1 MNTENTKLNLCGCYM
16 THITGGKLERL
27 PENHRSKVILHN
39 GMWYFA
45 EYSSLEQL
53 KDFAELVGFSW
64 KLHHSKQM
72 ECKQVGQSWEECEPY
87 TIEYYTLSHDFDVDA
102 FCHDTQWGKCR
113 GFWSLDE
120 LPSGVVPFIGLSNG
134 SLVTCYAAND
144 GEKISLYRPNPNAKE
159 VYKPMTTAEHI
170 AYVQK
175 HGDMGPCVKGE

>member
-1 MNTENTKLNLCGCYM
+1 MD
-16 THITGGKLERL
+16 
-27 PENHRSKVILHN
+27 HR
-39 GMWYFA
+39 
-45 EYSSLEQL
+45 
-53 KDFAELVGFSW
+53 
-64 KLHHSKQM
+64 
-72 ECKQVGQSWEECEPY
+72 QVGQSWEECEPY

-170 AYVQK
+170 AYVRK

>member
-1 MNTENTKLNLCGCYM
+1 MSTENNKLNLCGCYM
-16 THITGGKLERL
+16 THITGENLERL
-27 PENHRSKVILHN
+27 PRNHRSKVILHN
-39 GMWYFA
+39 GIWYFA

-53 KDFAELVGFSW
+53 RDFAEGVGFSW
-64 KLHHSKQM
+64 KFHHAEQM

-102 FCHDTQWGKCR
+102 FCHDTQWGKCQ

-170 AYVQK
+170 AYVRK